1 MSTTLSTPQYDEAG
15 PAAGAARYDAVIVG
29 GGPAGLSAALVLG
42 RARRRVLVVDAGR
55 PANAAAV
62 GVGGLLGHPGD
73 APASRLRAAGAE
85 QLRELDGVTVV
96 AGRVTGARPAAGGG
110 FDVVVEPLAAASA
123 APAGASGPRAGAA
136 ARAGAEGPGV
146 SRTGTAPRAGVV
158 SARGLLLA
166 GGLRYVPPLLPGL
179 RAMWGR
185 TVHHCQFCDG
195 WEARDRL
202 LAVHADGATAV
213 RRGLMLRGWSERVL
227 VVGRL
232 SVADRA
238 ELVAAGVRV
247 RGERI
252 LRLEGDVDD
261 PGQLRAIRFSDG
273 SSEPC
278 DALFVAPR
286 LARPDG
292 LAEQLGCAVRPDA
305 PALLVT
311 GDGGR
316 TTVPGVW
323 AAGDLADPERSVASA
338 VASGS
343 RVGRAMALEL
353 LRAVAPAVEARV
365 AEPALV

>member
-1 MSTTLSTPQYDEAG
+1 MTTST
-15 PAAGAARYDAVIVG
+15 YDAVIVG

-55 PANAAAV
+55 PANAAAT
-62 GVGGLLGHPGD
+62 GVGGLLGHAGD
-73 APASRLRAAGAE
+73 QPASVLRAAGVE

-96 AGRVTGARPAAGGG
+96 AGRVSDARPAPGGG
-110 FDVVVEPLAAASA
+110 FAVAVEPVDELLATGTPSTS
-123 APAGASGPRAGAA
+123 PPQTGRSRRGAA
-136 ARAGAEGPGV
+136 QSGTVFARA
-146 SRTGTAPRAGVV
+146 
-158 SARGLLLA
+158 LLLA
-166 GGLRYVPPLLPGL
+166 SGLRYVPPLLPGL

-195 WEARDRL
+195 WEVRDRL

-252 LRLEGDVDD
+252 LRLEGALDD
-261 PGQLRAIRFSDG
+261 PGRLRAIRFSDG
-273 SSEPC
+273 TSEPC

-323 AAGDLADPERSVASA
+323 AAGDLADEERSVASA

-343 RVGRAMALEL
+343 RVGRAMTLDL
-353 LRAVAPAVEARV
+353 LRPVAPAVEV
-365 AEPALV
+365 PLTVPELEPALEPAFA

>member
-1 MSTTLSTPQYDEAG
+1 MRE
-15 PAAGAARYDAVIVG
+15 RYDAVVAG

-55 PANAAAV
+55 PANAAAT
-62 GVGGLLGHPGD
+62 GVGGLLGHAAD
-73 APASRLRAAGAE
+73 DPASVLRAAGAA
-85 QLRELDGVTVV
+85 QLRELDDVTVV
-96 AGRVTGARPAAGGG
+96 AGRVADARPAHGGG
-110 FDVVVEPLAAASA
+110 FAVTVEPAGEPL
-123 APAGASGPRAGAA
+123 PAGALSTSSPVRGQTRRGSEFAGTVTTRA
-136 ARAGAEGPGV
+136 
-146 SRTGTAPRAGVV
+146 
-158 SARGLLLA
+158 LLLA
-166 GGLRYVPPLLPGL
+166 SGLRYVPPPLPGL

-185 TVHHCQFCDG
+185 SVHHCQFCDG
-195 WEARDRL
+195 WEVRDRL
-202 LAVHADGATAV
+202 IAVHADGATAV
-213 RRGLMLRGWSERVL
+213 RRGLTMRGWSERVL
-227 VVGRL
+227 VAGRL

-252 LRLEGDVDD
+252 VRLEGDAED
-261 PGQLRAIRFSDG
+261 PGRLRAIRFADG
-273 SSEPC
+273 SAEPC

-286 LARPDG
+286 LARHDG
-292 LAEQLGCAVRPDA
+292 LAERLGCAARPEA

-343 RVGRAMALEL
+343 RVGRAMALDL
-353 LRAVAPAVEARV
+353 LRPVAPAAEPPLVAAT
-365 AEPALV
+365 AEPALA